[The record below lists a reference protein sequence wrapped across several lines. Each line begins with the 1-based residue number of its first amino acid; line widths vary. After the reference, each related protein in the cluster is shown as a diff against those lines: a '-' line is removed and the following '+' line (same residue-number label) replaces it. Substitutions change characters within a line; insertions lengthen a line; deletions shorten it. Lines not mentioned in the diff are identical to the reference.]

1 MPVNVMSNNRA
12 IMYAKY
18 IGARKGE
25 IKWII
30 VILKIFSSYFVE
42 TSIVMSLV
50 IYRDIKYFF
59 LLK

>member
-18 IGARKGE
+18 IVARKGE